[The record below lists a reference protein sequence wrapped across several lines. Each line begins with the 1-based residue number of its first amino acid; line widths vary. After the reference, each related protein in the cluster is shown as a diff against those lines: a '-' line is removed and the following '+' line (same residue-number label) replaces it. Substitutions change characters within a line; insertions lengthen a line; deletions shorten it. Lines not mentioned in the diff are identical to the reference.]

1 MAYVSAVL
9 KMIKLCKSRDFT
21 EMFPCN
27 QSCLSS
33 RTQPDPAFGQPSSSP
48 KKKPSEPHRFT
59 PAKGLSSKFHFW
71 GPKLLFQSQFS
82 LCGSV
87 LLPQGH
93 PGLMSRRGSALRW
106 DRALF
111 LLLIIARIG
120 DFLLLLFFWIF
131 SCITCLKQQASQRCA
146 LHVATQPLTKQTK
159 TGSGPAPPNL
169 APRLRSRR
177 PHQAP
182 SYKAGANN

>member
-1 MAYVSAVL
+1 
-9 KMIKLCKSRDFT
+9 
-21 EMFPCN
+21 MFPCN

-48 KKKPSEPHRFT
+48 KKKPSEPHRST

-87 LLPQGH
+87 LLPQGT

-120 DFLLLLFFWIF
+120 DFFFIIIIMDFFLHYLLE
-131 SCITCLKQQASQRCA
+131 AA
-146 LHVATQPLTKQTK
+146 
-159 TGSGPAPPNL
+159 GEPAPCSARCHP
-169 APRLRSRR
+169 A
-177 PHQAP
+177 
-182 SYKAGANN
+182 SYKANQDGVRSSSPQPCPAFAFETPPPSPFLQSGR

>member
-1 MAYVSAVL
+1 MQPVLPEQQNSA
-9 KMIKLCKSRDFT
+9 R
-21 EMFPCN
+21 PCVWSA
-27 QSCLSS
+27 QQL
-33 RTQPDPAFGQPSSSP
+33 TK

-87 LLPQGH
+87 LLPQGT

-146 LHVATQPLTKQTK
+146 LHVATQPLTKQTRRGQVQLPP
-159 TGSGPAPPNL
+159 TLPRVCVRDAPTKPLPTKRALTIN
-169 APRLRSRR
+169 PR
-177 PHQAP
+177 
-182 SYKAGANN
+182 